1 MSNFLISN
9 VQHLCGSNE
18 DNCETETATTGIG
31 PDPAPGGSPKALI
44 HWRFQDMRKS
54 YLVGIGLVITGL
66 ILLLVRGGP
75 PGPDGGKVSD
85 RPGMVRERMLLSQD
99 DLLDAPQLPKRSMV
113 PDEFL
118 KTFRSVGAQSSVEF
132 LARRS
137 TGRAEGHFDG
147 HAFVATIDLRS
158 GELLRFDG
166 TIELDSIASP
176 ERSLLE
182 TIREASAFG
191 SSDRNV
197 CRFESLRIHPAN
209 PGQLPN
215 RADTLIEGQV
225 TIGGKTLPMT
235 IAAKTVME
243 SEGQMSI
250 RSEFAI
256 DRKAFGL
263 PVEPRAEG
271 SIRDELVVRLNLRVA
286 SAELNAAG
294 THHES
299 KTLRLNP

>member
-18 DNCETETATTGIG
+18 DNCETETATIGIG
-31 PDPAPGGSPKALI
+31 PKLAPGGSSNALI
-44 HWRFQDMRKS
+44 HWSLKDMRKAI
-54 YLVGIGLVITGL
+54 LVGIGLVMTGL

-75 PGPDGGKVSD
+75 PSPDGGKVSD

-99 DLLDAPQLPKRSMV
+99 DLLDTPQVPEQSMV
-113 PDEFL
+113 PEEFL
-118 KTFRSVGAQSSVEF
+118 KTLRSVGAQSSVEF

-158 GELLRFDG
+158 GEMLRFDG
-166 TIELDSIASP
+166 TIELDTIASP
-176 ERSLLE
+176 ERSLVE
-182 TIREASAFG
+182 TIRGASAFG
-191 SSDRNV
+191 TSDKNV
-197 CRFESLRIHPAN
+197 CRFESVRIHSGKQ
-209 PGQLPN
+209 GQLPN
-215 RADTLIEGQV
+215 RADTLIEGLI

-271 SIRDELVVRLNLRVA
+271 SLRDELVVRLNLRVA
-286 SAELNAAG
+286 STELNAAG

>member
-18 DNCETETATTGIG
+18 DNCETEKATIG
-31 PDPAPGGSPKALI
+31 LGPKLAPDGSSNALI
-44 HWRFQDMRKS
+44 HRSPKDMRNS
-54 YLVGIGLVITGL
+54 ILIGIGLVITGL
-66 ILLLVRGGP
+66 LLFLVRGGP
-75 PGPDGGKVSD
+75 PGPNGGKVSD

-99 DLLDAPQLPKRSMV
+99 DLLDAPQLPERSMV
-113 PDEFL
+113 PEEFL
-118 KTFRSVGAQSSVEF
+118 KTLRSVGAQSSVEF

-158 GELLRFDG
+158 GELVRFDG
-166 TIELDSIASP
+166 TIELDTMASP

-182 TIREASAFG
+182 TIRQASAFG

-197 CRFESLRIHPAN
+197 CRFESLRIHPGKL
-209 PGQLPN
+209 GQLPN

-225 TIGGKTLPMT
+225 TIAGKTLPMT

-271 SIRDELVVRLNLRVA
+271 SLRDELVVRMNLRVA
-286 SAELNAAG
+286 NTELSAAG